1 MVKRFQGIRMGPVKG
16 GIFMNYKIIY
26 FEGENFTALADFKKA
41 YILDIDGVA
50 TIIAY
55 DKGQRLELR
64 DIRGVTTEELK
75 DFGTLLKIVTDRQT
89 VYAAVVIVSFKGGM
103 AVAHNVKTANLKVQL
118 EKLAG
123 LGDPVERYGYY
134 EVRKK

>member
-1 MVKRFQGIRMGPVKG
+1 MDIHKKAVYV
-16 GIFMNYKIIY
+16 MNHKIIY
-26 FEGENFTALADFKKA
+26 FEGEGFTSLADFKKA
-41 YILDIDGVA
+41 CILDIDRVP

-64 DIRGVTTEELK
+64 NIRSVATEELK
-75 DFGTLLKIVTDRQT
+75 DFGTLLKITADHQT
-89 VYAAVVIVSFKGGM
+89 VYAAVVIVSFKGGL

-123 LGDPVERYGYY
+123 LDDSVERYGYY

>member
-1 MVKRFQGIRMGPVKG
+1 
-16 GIFMNYKIIY
+16 MNYKIIY
-26 FEGENFTALADFKKA
+26 FEGEGFTSLADFKKA
-41 YILDIDGVA
+41 YILDIDRVP

-64 DIRGVTTEELK
+64 NIRSVTTEELK
-75 DFGTLLKIVTDRQT
+75 DFGTLVKITTDRQS
-89 VYAAVVIVSFKGGM
+89 VYAAAVIVSFKGGL

-123 LGDPVERYGYY
+123 LDDSVERYGYY
-134 EVRKK
+134 EVTKEEKI

>member
-1 MVKRFQGIRMGPVKG
+1 
-16 GIFMNYKIIY
+16 MNHKIIY
-26 FEGENFTALADFKKA
+26 FEGEGFTSLADFKKA
-41 YILDIDGVA
+41 CILDIDRVP

-64 DIRGVTTEELK
+64 NIRSVATEELK
-75 DFGTLLKIVTDRQT
+75 ITADHQT
-89 VYAAVVIVSFKGGM
+89 VYAAVVIVSFKGGL

-123 LGDPVERYGYY
+123 LDDSVERYGYY

>member
-1 MVKRFQGIRMGPVKG
+1 
-16 GIFMNYKIIY
+16 MNHKIIY
-26 FEGENFTALADFKKA
+26 FEGKGFTSLTDFKKA
-41 YILDIDGVA
+41 CILDIDRVP

-64 DIRGVTTEELK
+64 NIRSVATEELR
-75 DFGTLLKIVTDRQT
+75 DFGTLLKITADHQT
-89 VYAAVVIVSFKGGM
+89 VYAAVVIVSFKGGL

-123 LGDPVERYGYY
+123 LDDSVERYGYY

>member
-1 MVKRFQGIRMGPVKG
+1 
-16 GIFMNYKIIY
+16 MNYKIIY
-26 FEGENFTALADFKKA
+26 FEGEGFTSLADFKKA
-41 YILDIDGVA
+41 YILDIDRIP

-64 DIRGVTTEELK
+64 NIRSVTTEELK
-75 DFGTLLKIVTDRQT
+75 DFGTLVKITTDRQS
-89 VYAAVVIVSFKGGM
+89 VYAAAVIVSFKGGL

-123 LGDPVERYGYY
+123 LDDSVERYGYY
-134 EVRKK
+134 EVTKEEKK

>member
-1 MVKRFQGIRMGPVKG
+1 MTAPYKKAVY
-16 GIFMNYKIIY
+16 FMNYKIIY
-26 FEGENFTALADFKKA
+26 FEGEGFTSLADFKKA
-41 YILDIDGVA
+41 YILDIDRIP

-64 DIRGVTTEELK
+64 NIRSVTTEELK
-75 DFGTLLKIVTDRQT
+75 DFGTLVKITTDRQS
-89 VYAAVVIVSFKGGM
+89 VYAAAVIVSFKGGL

-123 LGDPVERYGYY
+123 LDDSVERYGYY

>member
-1 MVKRFQGIRMGPVKG
+1 
-16 GIFMNYKIIY
+16 MNYKIIY
-26 FEGENFTALADFKKA
+26 FEGEGFTSLADFKKA
-41 YILDIDGVA
+41 YILDIDRVP

-64 DIRGVTTEELK
+64 NIRSVTTEELK
-75 DFGTLLKIVTDRQT
+75 DFGTLLKITTNRQS
-89 VYAAVVIVSFKGGM
+89 VYAAVVIVSFKGGL

-123 LGDPVERYGYY
+123 LDDSVERYGYY
-134 EVRKK
+134 EVTKEEKI

>member
-1 MVKRFQGIRMGPVKG
+1 
-16 GIFMNYKIIY
+16 MNYKIIY
-26 FEGENFTALADFKKA
+26 FEGEGFTSLADFKKA
-41 YILDIDGVA
+41 YILDIDRVP

-64 DIRGVTTEELK
+64 NIRSVTTEELK
-75 DFGTLLKIVTDRQT
+75 DFGTMLKITTNRQS
-89 VYAAVVIVSFKGGM
+89 VYAAVVIVSFKGGL

-123 LGDPVERYGYY
+123 LDDSVERYGYY
-134 EVRKK
+134 EVTKEEKI

>member
-1 MVKRFQGIRMGPVKG
+1 
-16 GIFMNYKIIY
+16 MNYKIIY
-26 FEGENFTALADFKKA
+26 FEGEGFTSLADFKKA
-41 YILDIDGVA
+41 YILDIDRVP

-64 DIRGVTTEELK
+64 NIRSVTTEELK
-75 DFGTLLKIVTDRQT
+75 DFGTLLKITTNRQS
-89 VYAAVVIVSFKGGM
+89 VYAAAVIVSFKGGL

-123 LGDPVERYGYY
+123 LDDSVERYGYY
-134 EVRKK
+134 EVTKEEKI

>member
-1 MVKRFQGIRMGPVKG
+1 
-16 GIFMNYKIIY
+16 MNYKIIC
-26 FEGENFTALADFKKA
+26 FEGEGFTSLADFKKA
-41 YILDIDGVA
+41 YILDIDRVP

-64 DIRGVTTEELK
+64 NIRSVTTEELK
-75 DFGTLLKIVTDRQT
+75 DFGTLVKITTDRQS
-89 VYAAVVIVSFKGGM
+89 VYAAAVIVSFKGGL

-123 LGDPVERYGYY
+123 LDDSVERYGYY
-134 EVRKK
+134 EVTKEEKI

>member
-1 MVKRFQGIRMGPVKG
+1 
-16 GIFMNYKIIY
+16 MNYKIIY
-26 FEGENFTALADFKKA
+26 FEGEGFTSLADFKKA
-41 YILDIDGVA
+41 YILDIDRVP

-64 DIRGVTTEELK
+64 NIRSVTTEELK
-75 DFGTLLKIVTDRQT
+75 DFGL
-89 VYAAVVIVSFKGGM
+89 

-123 LGDPVERYGYY
+123 LDDSVEHYGYY

>member
-1 MVKRFQGIRMGPVKG
+1 
-16 GIFMNYKIIY
+16 MNYKIIY
-26 FEGENFTALADFKKA
+26 FEGEGFTSLADFKKA
-41 YILDIDGVA
+41 YILDIDRVP

-64 DIRGVTTEELK
+64 NIHSVTTEELK
-75 DFGTLLKIVTDRQT
+75 DFGTLVKITTDRQS
-89 VYAAVVIVSFKGGM
+89 VYAAAVIVSFKGGL

-123 LGDPVERYGYY
+123 LDDSVERYGYY
-134 EVRKK
+134 EVTKEEKI

>member
-1 MVKRFQGIRMGPVKG
+1 
-16 GIFMNYKIIY
+16 MNYKIIY
-26 FEGENFTALADFKKA
+26 FEGEGFTSLADFTKA
-41 YILDIDGVA
+41 YILDIDRVP

-64 DIRGVTTEELK
+64 DIRSVTTEELK
-75 DFGTLLKIVTDRQT
+75 DFGTLLKITTDRQS
-89 VYAAVVIVSFKGGM
+89 VYAAAVIVSFKGGL

-123 LGDPVERYGYY
+123 LDDSVERYGYY
-134 EVRKK
+134 EVTKEEKI

>member
-1 MVKRFQGIRMGPVKG
+1 
-16 GIFMNYKIIY
+16 MNYKIIY
-26 FEGENFTALADFKKA
+26 FEGEGFTSLADFKKA
-41 YILDIDGVA
+41 YILDIDRVP

-64 DIRGVTTEELK
+64 NIRSVTTEELK
-75 DFGTLLKIVTDRQT
+75 DFGTLLKITTDRQS
-89 VYAAVVIVSFKGGM
+89 VYAAVVIVSFKGGL

-123 LGDPVERYGYY
+123 LDDSVERYGYY
-134 EVRKK
+134 EVTKEEKI

>member
-1 MVKRFQGIRMGPVKG
+1 
-16 GIFMNYKIIY
+16 MNYKIIY
-26 FEGENFTALADFKKA
+26 FEGEGFTSLADFTKA
-41 YILDIDGVA
+41 YILDIDRVP

-64 DIRGVTTEELK
+64 NIRSVTTEELK
-75 DFGTLLKIVTDRQT
+75 DFGTLLKITTNRQS
-89 VYAAVVIVSFKGGM
+89 VYAAVVIVSFKGGL

-123 LGDPVERYGYY
+123 LDDSVERYGYY
-134 EVRKK
+134 EVTKEEKI